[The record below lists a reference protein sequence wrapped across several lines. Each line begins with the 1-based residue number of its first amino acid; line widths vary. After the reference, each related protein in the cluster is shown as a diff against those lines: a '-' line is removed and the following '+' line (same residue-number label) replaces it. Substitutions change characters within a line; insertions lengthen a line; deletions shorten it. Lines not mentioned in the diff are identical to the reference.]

1 MVGWKTGRAA
11 LVGVLAAMFLAS
23 APAAVEAQQAHALQ
37 GTPIAIPQ
45 IQRDANGITVSV
57 PGLLPAIRVPN
68 GMADRLPI
76 PAGPVRPQAVA
87 PAPMPAPWP
96 AAPAVPPAAAV
107 PPSLPAAAAPG
118 PAAAPDAPLEAP
130 SGEAGRTYG
139 VFVGISDYPSQ
150 NDLQYCADDAIRVQ
164 QAFVNAGILSPLD
177 SVVLRDRQA
186 TRTAVA
192 SSIERFARRMGP
204 NDTLVFFFSGH
215 GNRVADRNGDERDGQ
230 DETIVLAD
238 GPVLDDELAQILAP
252 TAGRAI
258 AALDSCYSGGFQQD
272 LARLPNTA
280 GLYASREDQVS
291 YVANRH
297 EAGGYLSYHLAE
309 VVSRSQGRPMTL
321 GMLHRDLSD
330 GFARS
335 GTAGRQDLTLGV
347 SRSVNYRSVLFQR
360 DPELG
365 PAGRTVVASR

>member
-1 MVGWKTGRAA
+1 MIGWLKRSSMLLIVLGALFPTGAQ
-11 LVGVLAAMFLAS
+11 
-23 APAAVEAQQAHALQ
+23 AQQARALQ

-45 IQRDANGITVSV
+45 IQRDARGITVSV
-57 PGLLPAIRVPN
+57 PGLLPAVRVPV
-68 GMADRLPI
+68 GPLGGPLADPVP
-76 PAGPVRPQAVA
+76 PASTPVPAV
-87 PAPMPAPWP
+87 PAVPAPWP
-96 AAPAVPPAAAV
+96 PSPGHAGPTPPLGHPTDDAFDTDIDAAGLVDAAG
-107 PPSLPAAAAPG
+107 S
-118 PAAAPDAPLEAP
+118 
-130 SGEAGRTYG
+130 GRTFG

-150 NDLQYCADDAIRVQ
+150 NDLDYCADDAIRVQ
-164 QAFVNAGILSPLD
+164 QAFVNAGVLSPLD

-186 TRTAVA
+186 TRAAVA
-192 SSIERFARRMGP
+192 GSIERFARRMGP

-215 GNRVADRNGDERDGQ
+215 GSRTADRNGDERDGQ

-238 GPVLDDELAQILAP
+238 GPVLDDELAQIFAP
-252 TAGRAI
+252 TRGRAI

-297 EAGGYLSYHLAE
+297 QAGGYLSYHLAE
-309 VVSRSQGRPMTL
+309 VVTRSQGRPMTL
-321 GMLHRDLSD
+321 GQLHRELSD

-335 GTAGRQDLTLGV
+335 GTEGRQDLTLGV

-360 DPELG
+360 DPEVG
-365 PAGRTVVASR
+365 PTLVASR

>member
-1 MVGWKTGRAA
+1 MGWQTGRTA
-11 LVGVLAAMFLAS
+11 LVAVMAAAVLVI
-23 APAAVEAQQAHALQ
+23 APAGVEAQQARALQ

-68 GMADRLPI
+68 AMADRLPI
-76 PAGPVRPQAVA
+76 PRGPVQPQVIQPQVIQ
-87 PAPMPAPWP
+87 PAPMPAPW
-96 AAPAVPPAAAV
+96 A
-107 PPSLPAAAAPG
+107 
-118 PAAAPDAPLEAP
+118 PAAAPEAPSEAAELPAVP

-150 NDLQYCADDAIRVQ
+150 NDLDYCADDAIRVQ

-215 GNRVADRNGDERDGQ
+215 GNRVADRSGDERDGQ

-238 GPVLDDELAQILAP
+238 GPVLDDDLAQMLAP
-252 TAGRAI
+252 TAGRAV

-297 EAGGYLSYHLAE
+297 QAGGYLSYHLAE

-321 GMLHRDLSD
+321 GMLHRDLSE

-360 DPELG
+360 DPEVG
-365 PAGRTVVASR
+365 PTVVAAR